1 MAESRQPT
9 PAELAAVEPEELDS
23 GPAADPTGEA
33 LDRRLFL
40 RGRGLREHTARGA
53 IVNGLF
59 QIGLAGISLIR
70 NVAVAAFLTASEFGL
85 WGLIVT
91 TLITLAWLKQIGI
104 ADKFVQQDEEDQVAE
119 FQKAFTLELAY
130 TGLFYVLVFV
140 ALPLYGVI
148 YGRPEIIV
156 PGIVLSL
163 ALLGSAL
170 QTPLW
175 IAYRQMRF
183 VRQRTLESIDPV
195 VSTIVMI
202 AMAVA
207 GYGYWSLIVG
217 VLAGSF
223 CGALAAVLTC
233 PYPIRLRYDRGT
245 LRRYFSFGWPL
256 LVSSAAG
263 LVVVQGAVIIGNYTV
278 GLAGVGAIGLAGIVA
293 RFSDRVDQI
302 VSLTIYP
309 AVCAVK
315 DRTALLFEAFVK
327 SNRLALMWGLPFGVG
342 LALFATDLVDHVL
355 GPTWIEAEPLLVAF
369 GLILGFGQVAFNWTL
384 FMNAIGRT
392 KPMAIEGGFIVAVFA
407 VVTAPAMILW
417 GLDGYIVGMVATLLV
432 QLALRGYF
440 LGKLFEGFRIL
451 PHLVRAM
458 APSVPAVAA
467 VLAVRALDGGGERSL
482 EQSLS
487 QLGLYVVVTA
497 IATLAFERR
506 LLREIAGYL
515 GRRRSLPRGTG
526 EGALTG

>member
-1 MAESRQPT
+1 MAEPRQPT
-9 PAELAAVEPEELDS
+9 PAELASMEPEELDAA
-23 GPAADPTGEA
+23 PAADPTAAES

-59 QIGLAGISLIR
+59 QVGFAGISLVR

-91 TLITLAWLKQIGI
+91 TLLTLTWLKQIGI
-104 ADKFVQQDEEDQVAE
+104 SDKYVQQDEPDQVAA

-130 TGLFYVLVFV
+130 TGIFYLLVIV
-140 ALPLYGVI
+140 ALPIYGAI

-156 PGIVLSL
+156 PGLVLSL
-163 ALLGSAL
+163 ALAGSAL

-183 VRQRTLESIDPV
+183 VRQRTLESIDPI
-195 VSTIVMI
+195 VSTTVMI
-202 AMAVA
+202 VLAAS

-217 VLAGSF
+217 VLAGSA
-223 CGALAAVLTC
+223 CGAVAAVATC
-233 PYPIRLRYDRGT
+233 PYPLRLRYDRGT
-245 LRRYFSFGWPL
+245 LREYFTFGWPL
-256 LVSSAAG
+256 FISSAAG
-263 LVVVQGAVIIGNYTV
+263 LVVVQGAVIVGNYTV
-278 GLAGVGAIGLAGIVA
+278 GLAGVGMIGLAGIVA

-315 DRTALLFEAFVK
+315 DRTELLFEAFVK

-342 LALFATDLVDHVL
+342 LALFAADLVGVL
-355 GPTWIEAEPLLVAF
+355 GPTWAEAEPLLVAF

-384 FMNAIGRT
+384 FMSAVGNTR
-392 KPMAIEGGFIVAVFA
+392 PMAIEGGFIVAVFV
-407 VVTAPAMILW
+407 VVTGPAMILW
-417 GLDGYIVGMVATLLV
+417 GLDGYVVGMVVTLLV
-432 QLALRGYF
+432 QLVLRGYF
-440 LGKLFEGFRIL
+440 LRKLFVGFAIL

-458 APSVPAVAA
+458 APCVPAVIA
-467 VLAVRALDGGGERSL
+467 VLGVRALGGGERSP
-482 EQSLS
+482 EQAIGELV
-487 QLGLYVVVTA
+487 LYTAVTV

-506 LLREIAGYL
+506 LLAEIAGYL
-515 GRRRSLPRGTG
+515 RRRSSLSPGAG
-526 EGALTG
+526 ESALTG